1 MVWPWG
7 LIRESRRRL
16 GTRGSPCRFASMGSP
31 GSENGISLARAYW
44 SHVVRP
50 ILDDHRPLV
59 PRAAARGG
67 SGSDVLGQDDHLS
80 RDHDWGLRL
89 QLFVRTSAKSDIY
102 SRSSKSS
109 SSMSSRACPLVSHSP
124 VRTNTGSR
132 LTCSALTNL
141 SQPSSGSI
149 RAGGATPLEWLSL
162 TGQAALEVTAG
173 AVFEDPADEPTSLR
187 DALAWYPDD
196 VWRYVV
202 ACDWRSILGSSL
214 PPHQPAHH
222 PATARRHLRPSSPRS
237 SCRAGQHRAAHRQCR
252 PVGARQSPAR
262 RCPWRPGAHG
272 ERVRPGCLVPAT
284 VPCSATFRDPQPN
297 PPASASA
304 RWHGPADRARR

>member
-1 MVWPWG
+1 MASAWPAPTGATWCDRFSMT
-7 LIRESRRRL
+7 IDRL
-16 GTRGSPCRFASMGSP
+16 CP
-31 GSENGISLARAYW
+31 GQRL
-44 SHVVRP
+44 VVE
-50 ILDDHRPLV
+50 
-59 PRAAARGG
+59 AARTFLGRTTTYPAITTGG
-67 SGSDVLGQDDHLS
+67 CASNSSSGRAQ
-80 RDHDWGLRL
+80 RA
-89 QLFVRTSAKSDIY
+89 TY

>member
-1 MVWPWG
+1 
-7 LIRESRRRL
+7 
-16 GTRGSPCRFASMGSP
+16 MGSP

-89 QLFVRTSAKSDIY
+89 QLFVRTSAKSDILAVLEEQLLDEFAGLPT
-102 SRSSKSS
+102 SFAFTGQDEHRLAVDVLSVDE
-109 SSMSSRACPLVSHSP
+109 LVSTKFGFDP
-124 VRTNTGSR
+124 R
-132 LTCSALTNL
+132 
-141 SQPSSGSI
+141 
-149 RAGGATPLEWLSL
+149 GGATPLEWLSL